1 MLATRPGAGVRGWQR
16 LGPGKAEDSN
26 WKEHT
31 GAQRTGAERDGGG
44 ERHIFFITSKM
55 DLFRKSNV
63 PKLQFRICRL
73 WRITYRSGEK
83 RRSLL
88 SYGRTGSWGTS
99 PDAINRVQQRKL
111 GAQRARLFIG

>member
-1 MLATRPGAGVRGWQR
+1 MAEAG
-16 LGPGKAEDSN
+16 GPGKAEDSN

-31 GAQRTGAERDGGG
+31 GAQRTGQREMGVVRG
-44 ERHIFFITSKM
+44 IFFFITSKM

-88 SYGRTGSWGTS
+88 SYRRTGSWGTS